1 MFPLL
6 IFVISFAFLWPFPSQ
21 KERRISRVTIP
32 LLFGFWRKPWRNGPS
47 LRHSRQMKLA
57 QLHFY
62 SINKREGDRTIE
74 FRITVREYATP
85 NHLNMRF
92 FAEADKHTNQKTAP
106 YTPCGWGQT
115 LLQALADCVKA
126 IHRFPYEG
134 E

>member
-6 IFVISFAFLWPFPSQ
+6 IFCDFLCLFVAISLPERAEDFPCYNPVTF
-21 KERRISRVTIP
+21 RVLEKTMAE
-32 LLFGFWRKPWRNGPS
+32 W
-47 LRHSRQMKLA
+47 
-57 QLHFY
+57 
-62 SINKREGDRTIE
+62 
-74 FRITVREYATP
+74 ITVREYATP